1 MLWRSEG
8 SIVLKTARRRWR
20 PDPYWNDNRLKMGYI
35 TAKIIFWLG
44 LGTLAYVYVG
54 YPLLVY
60 FVSRVFPKTT
70 ARGESN
76 QPSPFLLRHLTRK
89 PRFAKNLKIRSP
101 SPTRPISSKYSW
113 PRTVRPT

>member
-8 SIVLKTARRRWR
+8 SVVLKTARRRLR

-35 TAKIIFWLG
+35 TAQIIFWLG

-70 ARGESN
+70 ARGEIEPTVTVLITAFN
-76 QPSPFLLRHLTRK
+76 EEAALREKIENTLAINYPS
-89 PRFAKNLKIRSP
+89 AKLEILVASDG
-101 SPTRPISSKYSW
+101 ST
-113 PRTVRPT
+113 